1 MEGIP
6 PEQATIKEIQM
17 QSEVE
22 ALLALQEDDTRILGL
37 ENRLRALDPRME
49 ALDRKKDNAVSAL
62 SRSRAAVEAEE
73 KRQRELLGKISQHKQ
88 MQEKNLAQLDAVK
101 RLKEAT
107 AAMAQVESARRIIA
121 EDESEL
127 VALNRRLGEL
137 RTTVQNSE
145 AGLAAVEE
153 EQAAAREEIEKER
166 TEIDG
171 ELQGA
176 RAERDSKTG
185 AIPRPLLGK
194 YDRIRT
200 RRAQALYPLR
210 GESCGNCDTAIPM
223 QRRNHM
229 AVNGPIDV
237 CEACG
242 VLLYRAASA

>member
-1 MEGIP
+1 
-6 PEQATIKEIQM
+6 M

-22 ALLALQEDDTRILGL
+22 ALLALQEDDARITEL
-37 ENRLRALDPRME
+37 ENRRKALDPRMA
-49 ALDRKKDNAVSAL
+49 ALDKKREAAAAAVA
-62 SRSRAAVEAEE
+62 RSRAAVETEE
-73 KRQRELLGKISQHKQ
+73 KRQRELQGKIAQHKQ
-88 MQEKNLAQLDAVK
+88 MQEKNLAQFDAVK

-127 VALNRRLGEL
+127 QALQRRLVEM
-137 RTTVQNSE
+137 RSAVTATE
-145 AGLAAVEE
+145 AGLAEVEM
-153 EQAAAREEIEKER
+153 EQSTAREEIEKER
-166 TEIDG
+166 AEIDAT
-171 ELQGA
+171 LTTA
-176 RAERDSKTG
+176 RAERNSKTSG
-185 AIPRPLLGK
+185 VPRPLLGK

-200 RRAQALYPLR
+200 RRTQALYALR

>member
-1 MEGIP
+1 M
-6 PEQATIKEIQM
+6 A
-17 QSEVE
+17 SEVE
-22 ALLALQEDDTRILGL
+22 ALLALQEDDARINDL
-37 ENRLRALDPRME
+37 ENRKRSLEPRMA
-49 ALDRKKDNAVSAL
+49 ALDRKRESAATAVA
-62 SRSRAAVEAEE
+62 RSRAAVEAEE
-73 KRQRELLGKISQHKQ
+73 RRQRELQGKVAQHKQ

-127 VALNRRLGEL
+127 QALSRRLAEL
-137 RTTVQNSE
+137 RATVQSSE
-145 AGLAAVEE
+145 AGLAEIE
-153 EQAAAREEIEKER
+153 GEQATAREEIEKER
-166 TEIDG
+166 AEIDASLG
-171 ELQGA
+171 EAKAQREG
-176 RAERDSKTG
+176 KTTSVS
-185 AIPRPLLGK
+185 RTLLGK

-200 RRAQALYPLR
+200 RRTQALYPLR

-242 VLLYRAASA
+242 VLLYRAQNA

>member
-1 MEGIP
+1 MS
-6 PEQATIKEIQM
+6 
-17 QSEVE
+17 SEVE
-22 ALLALQEDDTRILGL
+22 ALLALQDDDARIQEL
-37 ENRLRALDPRME
+37 EQRLHALDPRMA
-49 ALDRKKDNAVSAL
+49 ALDKKRENAKTAVD
-62 SRSRAAVEAEE
+62 RSRAAVEAEE
-73 KRQRELLGKISQHKQ
+73 RRQRELQGMIAQHKQ

-121 EDESEL
+121 DDESEL
-127 VALNRRLGEL
+127 QALNRRIGEL
-137 RTTVQNSE
+137 RTTVVTNE
-145 AGLAAVEE
+145 ANLAVVEE
-153 EQAAAREEIEKER
+153 EQAAAREEISGER
-166 TEIDG
+166 SEIDASLA
-171 ELQGA
+171 EA
-176 RAERDSKTG
+176 RATRNSKTG

-223 QRRNHM
+223 QRRNQM

-242 VLLYRAASA
+242 VLLYRAGSE

>member
-1 MEGIP
+1 
-6 PEQATIKEIQM
+6 M

-22 ALLALQEDDTRILGL
+22 ALLALQEDDSHILELGQ
-37 ENRLRALDPRME
+37 RLHALDPKLAALDKKRE
-49 ALDRKKDNAVSAL
+49 NAQAALDRA
-62 SRSRAAVEAEE
+62 RSSVETEE
-73 KRQRELLGKISQHKQ
+73 KRQRELQGMIAQHKQ

-121 EDESEL
+121 DDESEL
-127 VALNRRLGEL
+127 QALNRRIGEM
-137 RTTVQNSE
+137 RTTVVNSE
-145 AGLAAVEE
+145 AALAAIQD
-153 EQAAAREEIEKER
+153 EQAAARDEIALER
-166 TEIDG
+166 SEIDASLA
-171 ELQGA
+171 EA
-176 RAERDSKTG
+176 RVKRDTKTT
-185 AIPRPLLGK
+185 AVPRALLGK

-200 RRAQALYPLR
+200 RRTQALYPLR

-242 VLLYRAASA
+242 VLLYRAGGA